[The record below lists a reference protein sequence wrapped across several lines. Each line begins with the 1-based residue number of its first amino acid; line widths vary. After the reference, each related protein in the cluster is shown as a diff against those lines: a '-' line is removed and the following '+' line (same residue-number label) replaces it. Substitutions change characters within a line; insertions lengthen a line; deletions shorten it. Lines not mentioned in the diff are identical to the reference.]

1 MAKSALIRLGDVQMN
16 IFAILNHMGVFFK
29 EEPVRQLHAALEK
42 AGYEVVYPVDDKD
55 LIKMIEMNPR
65 ICGVLFDW
73 DKYSLEL
80 CERISQINEK
90 LPVHAFANE
99 QSTLDISLTDLR
111 LNVSFF
117 EYALGMADDIA
128 IKINQAT
135 EAYKD
140 AIMPPFTKALFKY
153 VEEGKYTF
161 CTPGHMGGTAFQK
174 SPAGSIFY
182 DFYGPN
188 TFKADVSISMPE
200 LGSLLDHSGPHKD
213 AEEYIARTFN
223 ADSSYIVTNGTS
235 TSNKIVGMY
244 SAPAGSTVLIDR
256 NCHKSLTHL
265 MMMSDVTPIYFRPT
279 RNAYGILGGI
289 PQSEFSRDV
298 IAEKVAKTPGATA
311 PTYAVVTNSTYDG
324 LLYNTQF
331 IKESLDCKHIHFDS
345 AWVPYTNFNPI
356 YEGKCG
362 MSGEAMPGKVFY
374 ETQSTHKLLA
384 AFSQA
389 SMIHVKG
396 DFDKESFNEA
406 FMMHTSTSPQY
417 GIVAST
423 ETAAAM
429 MRGNTGKKL
438 MQDSIDRAIR
448 FRKEIKR
455 LEAESDSWFF
465 DVWQPENI
473 DTTECWKLDPSDT
486 WHGFKNMDDNHMYLD
501 PIKVTLLTPGMNKEG
516 ELEESG
522 IPASLVAKFLD
533 ERGIVVEKT
542 GPYNLLFLFS
552 IGIDKSKAM
561 QLLRGLTEFK
571 RGYDLNLT
579 IKSFL
584 PSLYNEDPSFYEG
597 MRVQELA
604 QAIHDLT
611 KKYNLPELMYK
622 AFDVLP
628 EMKVTPH
635 AAWQEELR
643 GNVEEIK
650 LEEMVGRVSANMIL
664 PYPPGVPLVLPGEM
678 VTQESRPVL
687 DFLEMLCEI
696 GAHYPGFETDIH
708 GLYQQKDVSYTVK
721 VLKKLSSSRR

>member
-1 MAKSALIRLGDVQMN
+1 MK

-29 EEPVRQLHAALEK
+29 EEPVRQLHQALEK
-42 AGYEVVYPVDDKD
+42 NGYEVVYPVDDKD

-65 ICGVLFDW
+65 ICGALFDW
-73 DKYSLEL
+73 DKYSLKL
-80 CERISQINEK
+80 CSEINAINEK
-90 LPVHAFANE
+90 LPIYAFANE

-111 LNVSFF
+111 LNVFFF

-135 EAYKD
+135 EEYKD

-200 LGSLLDHSGPHKD
+200 LGSLLDHTGPHKE
-213 AEEYIARTFN
+213 AEDYIARTFN

-244 SAPAGSTVLIDR
+244 SAPAGSTVLVDR

-265 MMMSDVTPIYFRPT
+265 MMMNDVTPIYFRPT

-289 PQSEFSRDV
+289 PQSEFSREV
-298 IAEKVAKTPGATA
+298 IAEKVAKTEGATA
-311 PTYAVVTNSTYDG
+311 PRYAVVTNSTYDG
-324 LLYNTQF
+324 LLYNTQY

-389 SMIHVKG
+389 SMIHIKG
-396 DFDKESFNEA
+396 EFDQESFNES

-429 MRGNTGKKL
+429 MHGNTGRRL
-438 MQDSIDRAIR
+438 VQDSIDRAIR
-448 FRKEIKR
+448 FRKEIKQLR
-455 LEAESDSWFF
+455 EESDSWFF

-473 DTTECWKLDPSDT
+473 DSTECWKLDPKDT
-486 WHGFKNMDDNHMYLD
+486 WHGFKNIDDDHMYLD
-501 PIKVTLLTPGMNKEG
+501 PIKITLLTPGMNSND

-579 IKSFL
+579 IRTML
-584 PSLYNEDPSFYEG
+584 PELYKEDPHFYEG
-597 MRVQELA
+597 MRIQELA
-604 QAIHDLT
+604 QGIHN
-611 KKYNLPELMYK
+611 KVKEYRLPELMFK

-635 AAWQEELR
+635 KAWQQELH
-643 GNVEEIK
+643 GGVEEIP
-650 LEEMVGRVSANMIL
+650 LSDLVGRVSANMIL
-664 PYPPGVPLVLPGEM
+664 PYPPVCLWFFLV
-678 VTQESRPVL
+678 RW
-687 DFLEMLCEI
+687 
-696 GAHYPGFETDIH
+696 
-708 GLYQQKDVSYTVK
+708 
-721 VLKKLSSSRR
+721 

>member
-486 WHGFKNMDDNHMYLD
+486 WHGFKNMDDHHMYLD

-643 GNVEEIK
+643 GNIEEIK

-708 GLYQQKDVSYTVK
+708 GLYQQKDGSYTVK
-721 VLKKLSSSRR
+721 VLKN

>member
-1 MAKSALIRLGDVQMN
+1 MAESAFIRLGDVQMN

-298 IAEKVAKTPGATA
+298 IAEKVAKTPGAKA
-311 PTYAVVTNSTYDG
+311 PSYAVVTNSTYDG

-473 DTTECWKLDPSDT
+473 DTIECWKLDPSDT

-597 MRVQELA
+597 MRVQDLA
-604 QAIHDLT
+604 QAIHNLT

-708 GLYQQKDVSYTVK
+708 GLYQQKDGSYTVK
-721 VLKKLSSSRR
+721 VLKN

>member
-1 MAKSALIRLGDVQMN
+1 MAESAFIRLGDVQMN

-311 PTYAVVTNSTYDG
+311 PSYAVVTNSTYDG
-324 LLYNTQF
+324 LLYNTPF

-597 MRVQELA
+597 MRVQDLA
-604 QAIHDLT
+604 QAIHNLT

-708 GLYQQKDVSYTVK
+708 GLYQQKDGSYTVK
-721 VLKKLSSSRR
+721 VLKN